1 MIKKSLIHPYGFT
14 LVELMVAISIIGILS
29 SIVYANFGEARKS
42 SRDDIRKT
50 SMKELQLAIEFYK
63 AQNDV
68 YPPAGCSATVAPA
81 SGSNLAAQYWANGEC
96 GQYITGLIPDYIPAL
111 PVDPN
116 NEAGTDIGYMYAS
129 NGTNYKLMI
138 KDTVEVKTV
147 VAGDEYSRCL
157 IFSSCGGNGNT
168 YATYSAGAINW

>member
-1 MIKKSLIHPYGFT
+1 MIKKSLNHLYGFT

-68 YPPAGCSATVAPA
+68 YPPAGC
-81 SGSNLAAQYWANGEC
+81 GANGTTWVGPGPGTHTVC
-96 GQYITGLIPDYIPAL
+96 PLYITGLIPDYIPAL
-111 PVDPN
+111 PTDPN
-116 NEAGTDIGYMYAS
+116 SENVNNKGFIYRS

-138 KDTVEVKTV
+138 KDSVEVKTTI
-147 VAGDEYSRCL
+147 AGDEYANN
-157 IFSSCGGNGNT
+157 IVGDTDT
-168 YATYSAGAINW
+168 YAVYSAGGETW

>member
-1 MIKKSLIHPYGFT
+1 MIKKLLNHTLGFT

-50 SMKELQLAIEFYK
+50 GMKELQLAIEFYK

-68 YPPAGCSATVAPA
+68 YPAAGCGATVAPA

-96 GQYITGLIPDYIPAL
+96 GQYITGLTPDYTPAL
-111 PVDPN
+111 PIDPN
-116 NEAGTDIGYMYAS
+116 NEAGSGVGFMYAS

-138 KDTVEVKTV
+138 KDTVEVKFT
-147 VAGDEYSRCL
+147 VAGDEYA
-157 IFSSCGGNGNT
+157 NGASDSNT
-168 YATYSAGAINW
+168 YAVYSAGGINW

>member
-1 MIKKSLIHPYGFT
+1 MLKKYSIHHQGFT

-29 SIVYANFGEARKS
+29 AIVYANFGEARKS

-50 SMKELQLAIEFYK
+50 SLKELQLAIEFYK

-68 YPPAGCSATVAPA
+68 YPSAGCGATAAPS

-96 GQYITGLIPDYIPAL
+96 GPYITGLIPDYIPAL

-116 NEAGTDIGYMYAS
+116 NEAGVGVGYMYAS

-138 KDTVEVKTV
+138 KDTVEVKFTV
-147 VAGDEYSRCL
+147 TGDEYAN
-157 IFSSCGGNGNT
+157 GGSDPNT
-168 YATYSAGAINW
+168 YTVYSAGGVNW